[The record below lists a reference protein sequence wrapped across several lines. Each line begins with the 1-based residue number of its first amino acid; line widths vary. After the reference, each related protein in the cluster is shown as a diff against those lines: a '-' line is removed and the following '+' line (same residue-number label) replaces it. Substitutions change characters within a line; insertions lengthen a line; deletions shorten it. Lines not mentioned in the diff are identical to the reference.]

1 MKYQS
6 ANLLTKKE
14 ENSKYTHVNS
24 NMDSIT
30 SIMIWTYNYNIEVQ
44 LYSNNYYNY
53 TLVFDI
59 KSISPKLKIEKN
71 S

>member
-6 ANLLTKKE
+6 ENLLTKKE

-30 SIMIWTYNYNIEVQ
+30 SIMIWTYNF
-44 LYSNNYYNY
+44 L
-53 TLVFDI
+53 
-59 KSISPKLKIEKN
+59 KKLFK
-71 S
+71 